1 MKRSFARS
9 GIVCAVLMAGLAGG
23 GAALGGSGTYSVG
36 ANDTE
41 ILLGQTMPY
50 SGPASAYG
58 AGGQVQLAYWKML
71 NSRGGIN
78 GRKITMISLDDGYTP
93 PKTVEQTRRLVEQDE
108 VLAVFSSPGTPT
120 NAAVQRYLNQK
131 EVPQLL
137 IGTGGSRWN
146 NPAQFKWTVPF
157 FPSYTQE
164 AKAYAQYILR
174 VKPDAKIGILY
185 QNDDFGK
192 DYVKGLKD
200 GLGDK
205 ADLIKLEQSYDVTA
219 PTIDSQ
225 LVSLKAAGV
234 DVLVT
239 ATIPKFGAQAIRR
252 VAELDWHPLHFISY
266 VSSLVGSVLEPA
278 GLEASKG
285 LISVAVLKDIHDPQ
299 WADDSGVKEY
309 RKFLAE
315 WYPSGNPDDSGI
327 QMAYSA
333 AQLLEI
339 ILKNCGDVL
348 TRESVLQQTTS
359 LKGVSL
365 PTLLPSVTVTV
376 TPTDYYPFDNFYL
389 ATFNGERWVPMKEKI
404 STRAGVAAASATPR

>member
-1 MKRSFARS
+1 MKQSFARRR
-9 GIVCAVLMAGLAGG
+9 IVCAGLIA
-23 GAALGGSGTYSVG
+23 AALAAGRPAWAGAGTYSAG

-41 ILLGQTMPY
+41 IKIGQTEPY

-58 AGGQVQLAYWKML
+58 AGGQLQQAYFKMI

-78 GRKITMISLDDGYTP
+78 GRKVTLISLDDGYSP

-131 EVPQLL
+131 QVPQLL
-137 IGTGGSRWN
+137 IGSGGSRWN
-146 NPAQFKWTVPF
+146 NPSQFKWTVPF
-157 FPSYTQE
+157 YPSYTQE

-174 VKPDAKIGILY
+174 TKPDATIGVLY

-192 DYVKGLKD
+192 DYLKGLKE

-205 ADLIKLEQSYDVTA
+205 ASLIKMEQSYDVTA
-219 PTIDSQ
+219 PTVDSQ

-239 ATIPKFGAQAIRR
+239 ATIPKFGAQTIRR
-252 VAELDWHPLHFISY
+252 VAELGWHPLHFISN
-266 VSSLVGSVLEPA
+266 VSSLIGSVLEPA

-285 LISVAVLKDIHDPQ
+285 LISIAVLKDFHDPQ
-299 WADDSGVKEY
+299 WANDPDVKEY
-309 RKFLAE
+309 LKFLAD

-327 QMAYSA
+327 QMAYSS

-348 TRESVLQQTTS
+348 TNENVLKQSTS
-359 LKGVSL
+359 LKGIHL
-365 PTLLPSVTVTV
+365 PTLLPEVTVTI

-389 ATFNGERWVPMKEKI
+389 ATFDGQRWVQMKDKI
-404 STRAGVAAASATPR
+404 GTR

>member
-1 MKRSFARS
+1 
-9 GIVCAVLMAGLAGG
+9 MAAALAPG
-23 GAALGGSGTYSVG
+23 GAALGGPGTYSAG
-36 ANDTE
+36 ANDAE
-41 ILLGQTMPY
+41 ILLGQTIPY

-58 AGGQVQLAYWKML
+58 VVGQVQLAYWKMV

-78 GRKITMISLDDGYTP
+78 GRKITLISLDDAYSP

-146 NPAQFKWTVPF
+146 NPGQFKWTVPF
-157 FPSYTQE
+157 YPSYTQE
-164 AKAYAQYILR
+164 AKAYAEYILR

-192 DYVKGLKD
+192 DYVKGLKE

-205 ADLIKLEQSYDVTA
+205 ASLIKVEQPYAVTD

-225 LVSLKAAGV
+225 LVSLKSSGV

-239 ATIPKFGAQAIRR
+239 ATTPKFGAQTIRR
-252 VAELDWHPLHFISY
+252 VSELDWRPLHFISY

-285 LISVAVLKDIHDPQ
+285 LISVAILKDIHDPQ

-315 WYPSGNPDDSGI
+315 WYPSGNPDDSSI

-348 TRESVLQQTTS
+348 TRENVLKQTTS
-359 LKGVSL
+359 LKGVNL
-365 PTLLPSVTVTV
+365 PTLLPDVTLTI

-389 ATFNGERWVPMKEKI
+389 ATFDGQRWVPMKEKI
-404 STRAGVAAASATPR
+404 STRPGVAAASTTPR